1 MLISFDLA
9 ETNCLTLLQTCNDR
23 LTFVLNVLFFFS
35 PRYGFALLNFKEHLL
50 IAVGGKSVE
59 DKGEGPFDL
68 NQGKLYLYVHS
79 SFVSSNLEVFGSV
92 KLFPMKNSQYFLL
105 I

>member
-1 MLISFDLA
+1 MLCRAVDFLPKVSSNRMSSNRNSSSSPPL
-9 ETNCLTLLQTCNDR
+9 DR
-23 LTFVLNVLFFFS
+23 STFVNLLFFFS

-68 NQGKLYLYVHS
+68 NQGKLYL
-79 SFVSSNLEVFGSV
+79 
-92 KLFPMKNSQYFLL
+92 
-105 I
+105 